1 MYKVIME
8 VRTHDIEQAEKIY
21 DIFLKHYW
29 NNEDIKKLDIDLNL
43 YLEQDLEK

>member
-8 VRTHDIEQAEKIY
+8 VKTHDIEQAEKIY
-21 DIFLKHYW
+21 AIFEKRYW
-29 NNEDIKKLDIDLNL
+29 NNESIKKLDIDLNL